1 MRPNLY
7 GWVIYPLPETEQQKN
22 SNAFDMLLSAAAE
35 NGIRA
40 DILFSEDITLT
51 ISNGELGILH
61 KGKKVEKPLFAV
73 MRCYDAHLSRH
84 LELMGVRLFNSH
96 TSMVNAQDKITTHQ
110 LLSLAGIPTPRTYWG
125 INSYKEAC
133 DIVGNGIFILK
144 SPVGSKGE
152 AVFMVESEADF
163 NAHPNCLIQEYIEES
178 KGRDIRVWIVGDRAV
193 AAVERFNDCSFLSNY
208 AQGGNA
214 RKFDLTPEIE
224 RLAVQSSLV
233 LGLEFSGVDILYTKD
248 DQYTVCE
255 VNGNAGFRTLWLTNR
270 DINILAELFRYISE
284 TLLEKK

>member
-1 MRPNLY
+1 
-7 GWVIYPLPETEQQKN
+7 
-22 SNAFDMLLSAAAE
+22 
-35 NGIRA
+35 
-40 DILFSEDITLT
+40 
-51 ISNGELGILH
+51 
-61 KGKKVEKPLFAV
+61 
-73 MRCYDAHLSRH
+73 
-84 LELMGVRLFNSH
+84 
-96 TSMVNAQDKITTHQ
+96 MVNAQDKIMTHQ

-133 DIVGNGIFILK
+133 DIVGNGVFIQK

-163 NAHPNCLIQEYIEES
+163 NAHPNCLVQEYIEES

-193 AAVERFNDCSFLSNY
+193 AAVERFNDRSFLSNY

-270 DINILAELFRYISE
+270 GINILAELFRYISE